1 MRLLDRY
8 IGREV
13 ASHAILGLA
22 VFTFVFF
29 IPKLVQL
36 MDLVVRHS
44 GGIGTVALLFLCV
57 LPPVL
62 VFTIPMAVLVGV
74 LIGLGR
80 LSADSEIV
88 ALHASGISLRRLL
101 LPIGAVA
108 FGCSLVTLLIT
119 FWLSPLSVRTVRRLE
134 DRILSSQAPFAVQPR
149 VFDERFP
156 HWVLYVQDVSAGAT
170 RWRDVFLASS
180 GNSQTS
186 SITTAKDALVLS
198 GAEKDEI
205 EIHLGDGGTHEYDD
219 RQPDRY
225 NLTTFGE
232 TDIPIEVAGSGA
244 GPSKA
249 AVQESEKFLPSLLT
263 ESGPAWRDAH
273 VEIQRRI
280 AFPAACLVFALLG
293 VPIGVRPRRGG
304 RAAGMI
310 LTLVLIGGYYFIF
323 VTGDHMARQGRIS
336 PGLGIWAANIVAT
349 LLGFYF
355 LGRVE
360 TVRKPNRVFVWLD
373 AAFRRI
379 RRSLI
384 SLPALTSVTSNG
396 PVASGTGLN
405 GHAPHGSNGSRF
417 VAQSTTRIRTTLAKH
432 AFGFPMLIDIYLL
445 ERFFYYFFVLLTG
458 FVLIFDAFT
467 LFDLLADISKNHI
480 SVMMVLNYFRYL
492 VPFMVYLLAPLA
504 SLVATLVTLAVLAK
518 NNEVIAFKAS
528 GISLYRLILPLALAG
543 FLVAGGM
550 FVMSETFLPY
560 ANQRQDALRNEIK
573 GRPAQTYFQPTHE
586 WIFGERAKVY
596 NYEFFDPVRNL
607 FGGLNVF
614 ELDPQTFQVKRRVFA
629 TRATWEPSESTWVLT
644 GGWVRDFDDGRVTR
658 FTPFRAS
665 SLAEISEPPSY
676 FSREV
681 RQSDQMDWRE
691 LRSYIRSLRA
701 AGFDTSRLLVQ
712 WHEKFSFPLIAAIV
726 VCLGAPFAFLVGTR
740 GAIGGLALAVGIGI
754 VYRAVAALL
763 ESMGT
768 VGLLPPLLAG
778 WAPDAIFTFLAV
790 YFFLKMPT

>member
-29 IPKLVQL
+29 IPQLVRL

-44 GGIGTVALLFLCV
+44 VGTGSVALLFLCV
-57 LPPVL
+57 VPPVL
-62 VFTIPMAVLVGV
+62 IFAIPMAVLVGV

-101 LPIGAVA
+101 VPIGFLA

-119 FWLSPLSVRTVRRLE
+119 FWLSPLSVRTLRSLQTQ
-134 DRILSSQAPFAVQPR
+134 ILSSQAPFAVQPR

-156 HWVLYVQDVSAGAT
+156 HWVLYVQDVTEAAT
-170 RWRDVFLASS
+170 HWSDVFLASS
-180 GNSQTS
+180 GGSQS
-186 SITTAKDALVLS
+186 SAITTAKDALILA
-198 GAEKDEI
+198 GPEKGQV
-205 EIHLGDGGTHEYDD
+205 EIHLGAGGTHDYDP
-219 RQPDRY
+219 RQPERY
-225 NLTTFGE
+225 NVTTFGE
-232 TDIPIEVAGSGA
+232 TDIPVDVSASTAGSA
-244 GPSKA
+244 RVSVTDAEQYLPALLA
-249 AVQESEKFLPSLLT
+249 AKGS
-263 ESGPAWRDAH
+263 ARRDALI
-273 VEIQRRI
+273 EIQRRI
-280 AFPAACLVFALLG
+280 AFPAACMVFALLG

-310 LTLVLIGGYYFIF
+310 LTLVLIGGYYFVFI
-323 VTGDHMARQGRIS
+323 TGEHMARQGTVS
-336 PGLGIWAANIVAT
+336 PWLGIWAANIVAA
-349 LLGFYF
+349 LVGFVF
-355 LGRVE
+355 LRRIE
-360 TVRKPNRVFVWLD
+360 TVRRPNRVVAWLGSLRHRSLTVRSPVTHGD
-373 AAFRRI
+373 AASI
-379 RRSLI
+379 
-384 SLPALTSVTSNG
+384 SNG
-396 PVASGTGLN
+396 PISNRGGAHGMALN
-405 GHAPHGSNGSRF
+405 GATAMAKSAS
-417 VAQSTTRIRTTLAKH
+417 SIRASLAKRTL
-432 AFGFPMLIDIYLL
+432 GFPMLFDVYLL
-445 ERFFYYFFVLLTG
+445 QRFFYYFFVLLLG

-467 LFDLLADISKNHI
+467 LFDLLGDISKNHI
-480 SVMMVLNYFRYL
+480 GAFMVLNYFRFL
-492 VPFMVYLLAPLA
+492 VPYMVYLLAPLA
-504 SLVATLVTLAVLAK
+504 TLVATLVTLAVLAK

-543 FLVAGGM
+543 CLIAIGM

-560 ANQRQDALRNEIK
+560 ADQRQDALRNEIK
-573 GRPAQTYFQPTHE
+573 GRPAQTYFQPTHQ
-586 WIFGERAKVY
+586 WIFGEHAKIY
-596 NYEFFDPVRNL
+596 NYEFFDSAREL

-614 ELDPQTFQVKRRVFA
+614 ELDPETFQVRRRVFA
-629 TRATWEPSESTWVLT
+629 TRATWEASENTWVLT

-658 FTPFRAS
+658 FTPFQAF

-691 LRSYIRSLRA
+691 LRSYIGSLRQ
-701 AGFDTSRLLVQ
+701 AGFDTSRLTVQ
-712 WHEKFSFPLIAAIV
+712 WHEKFAFPLIAAIV